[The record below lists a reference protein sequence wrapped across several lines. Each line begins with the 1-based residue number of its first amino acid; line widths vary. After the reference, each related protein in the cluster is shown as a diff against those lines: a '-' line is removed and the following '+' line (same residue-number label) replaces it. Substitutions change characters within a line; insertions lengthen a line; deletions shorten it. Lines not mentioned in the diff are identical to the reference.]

1 MGSRM
6 ADSTPFEDE
15 AEVQRAFEAFSD
27 VLKGHLENEGQ
38 WLAIA
43 LAYFLWIRASLN
55 PMDVSYR
62 AVLDAAYRHALRDL
76 RPLSHRFL
84 RHMIEHEAAKRG
96 IELEGNVRLEA

>member
-1 MGSRM
+1 M
-6 ADSTPFEDE
+6 ADSAPFEGE

-27 VLKGHLENEGQ
+27 ALEKHLGQDGQ

-43 LAYFLWIRASLN
+43 LAYFLWVRASLN

-62 AVLDAAYRHALRDL
+62 AVLDAVYAHVLRDL
-76 RPLSHRFL
+76 KPLGHRFL
-84 RHMIEHEAAKRG
+84 RHMIERETARRG